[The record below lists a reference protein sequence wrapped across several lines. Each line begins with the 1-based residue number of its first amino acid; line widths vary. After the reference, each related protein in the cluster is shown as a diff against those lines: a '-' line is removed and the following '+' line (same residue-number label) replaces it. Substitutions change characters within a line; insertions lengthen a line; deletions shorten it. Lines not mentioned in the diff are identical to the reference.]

1 MKQLNFQKFP
11 TLTSEIQQTV
21 DVSRITKEVFWV
33 TDRMVFKKKKCK
45 GTYGGAPTLHLSTL
59 KPSDNS
65 VPCKIALFKEA
76 RQGISP
82 TGSSLLTHSNLIP
95 LSKAEATF

>member
-33 TDRMVFKKKKCK
+33 TDRMVFKKK
-45 GTYGGAPTLHLSTL
+45 
-59 KPSDNS
+59 S
-65 VPCKIALFKEA
+65 VKE
-76 RQGISP
+76 
-82 TGSSLLTHSNLIP
+82 HMEEHP
-95 LSKAEATF
+95 LYI